1 MRKETVEGAVG
12 EPLSKPGPV
21 VEARGATKIY
31 RTAATEVVA
40 MEDVDLALERGE
52 MVAVMGPSGCGK
64 TTLLNCLSGL
74 DDLTSGEVL
83 VEGDALHRM
92 SDARRTQLRATR
104 MGFVFQAFN
113 LLPVFSAVENV
124 ELPMLLAGARSSD
137 ARRGAVEALTAVG
150 LGERVDHRPAEL
162 SGGEQQRVA
171 IARAIAPQ
179 PVVLWADEPTGN
191 LDTETA
197 AKIVALLQRLNEVMG
212 LTIVVVTHD
221 AEIGRRAA
229 RKVGMRDG
237 RISEEG

>member
-1 MRKETVEGAVG
+1 
-12 EPLSKPGPV
+12 
-21 VEARGATKIY
+21 
-31 RTAATEVVA
+31 
-40 MEDVDLALERGE
+40 MEDVDLSLRRGE

-74 DDLTSGEVL
+74 DELTSGEVL
-83 VEGDALHRM
+83 VEGSALHTM

-124 ELPMLLAGARSSD
+124 ELPMLLGGARSSG
-137 ARRGAVEALTAVG
+137 ARKKAVEALTAVG
-150 LGERVDHRPAEL
+150 LAERLDHRPAEL

-229 RKVGMRDG
+229 RRVSMRDG
-237 RISEEG
+237 RILEED